1 MDKRNNK
8 MNKDVKQTWETY
20 VKSWKVETAEEKHA
34 LLKQCMSSNN
44 KYNDP
49 VIQTNGQTALT
60 EYMLDFHQQIP
71 GGHFVTTYFLAHSN
85 KSIARWEMRNNEG
98 QKITDGIS
106 YAEYNENGKLISET
120 GFFELPAA

>member
-1 MDKRNNK
+1 
-8 MNKDVKQTWETY
+8 MNKDIKQTWETY